1 MIVTKAGNNTVKING
16 VTSTGSM
23 TTKWTSTASAE
34 SGYTLDSKSIVVTN
48 GDGAKINNVTGG
60 SMQIMGDVTVTATAT
75 ELPRYNV
82 TVLSNN
88 IGLQSTYISTSST
101 ATSGPQVLNV
111 QSGTTVYGYAVLGSD
126 VATNKVSSWNL
137 ISGEACKQG
146 AIYRVGSKKITSP
159 TTYYINLFEESDDSS
174 VVFKRSEADAGSWT
188 VKNHVMQT
196 ADNMGKIRQSGTS
209 IYANYNDYNG
219 NEQTILLGTFNCP
232 SGYTVNFILT
242 DSSGFDVPW
251 NSWIDLEGPYIVTAE
266 TTATYSLASGNPVT
280 ITLPSGAQ
288 MKVKNSGTSNDPD
301 LYFSANFDLVV
312 VADGCHW
319 GTYELYGRP
328 ALATIYIYDH
338 NNYEH
343 GWSGGDGWAEAQFM
357 MDNYTPIGV
366 IRYIDGNNTITV
378 SAT

>member
-1 MIVTKAGNNTVKING
+1 M
-16 VTSTGSM
+16 
-23 TTKWTSTASAE
+23 TAS
-34 SGYTLDSKSIVVTN
+34 
-48 GDGAKINNVTGG
+48 
-60 SMQIMGDVTVTATAT
+60 
-75 ELPRYNV
+75 
-82 TVLSNN
+82 SNN
-88 IGLQSTYISTSST
+88 IGLQSTYLSTSSNV
-101 ATSGPQVLNV
+101 TSGSSTLKVP
-111 QSGTTVYGYAVLGSD
+111 SGTTVYGYAVLGSD
-126 VATNKVSSWNL
+126 VAANKVSSWNL

-146 AIYRVGSKKITSP
+146 AIYRVGSKTITAN
-159 TTYYINLFEESDDSS
+159 TTYYINLFDESDYSS
-174 VVFKRSEADAGSWT
+174 VVFKSAGAGAGSWT
-188 VKNHVMQT
+188 INTHAIQS
-196 ADNMGKIRQSGTS
+196 AGNMGKIRQSGTS

-251 NSWIDLEGPYIVTAE
+251 NSWIDLEGPYVVTAE
-266 TTATYSLASGNPVT
+266 TTAPSTTYSLASGNPVT

-343 GWSGGDGWAEAQFM
+343 GWSGGGTPEAEAQFIM
-357 MDNYTPIGV
+357 NNYTPIGV